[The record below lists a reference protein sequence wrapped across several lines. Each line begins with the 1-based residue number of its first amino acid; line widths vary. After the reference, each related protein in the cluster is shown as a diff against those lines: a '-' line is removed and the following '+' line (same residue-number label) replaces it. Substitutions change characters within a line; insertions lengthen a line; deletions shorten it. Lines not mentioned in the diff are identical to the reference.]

1 MVPIISY
8 NSFITEAG
16 MVSVFTT
23 FIPELSPSFG
33 PEQLLDKYF
42 KMLSEWTPQLNILN
56 VPSPIFILKNEI
68 EIP

>member
-1 MVPIISY
+1 MTLPGTKMVPIISY

-42 KMLSEWTPQLNILN
+42 KMLSE
-56 VPSPIFILKNEI
+56 
-68 EIP
+68 